1 MLFITIPA
9 MIISAT
15 GMILLS
21 IGLSR
26 LLYLTNTLHPGKQ
39 EMITV
44 ATYIRRG
51 AYAFLNRQ
59 YSTVALIAIF
69 FTLILLGTF
78 GLPMVY
84 GFALGAILSSL
95 SGILGMMVAVHAN
108 VLVSAQACGLGQ
120 EKNSDIMSDTAKT
133 AVSFGAIISC
143 IVTGLGLLA
152 LVLAIF
158 VPGLRVIYSGGTTQ
172 YAIHIVRETTFGLA
186 LGASLVSIFGRVAGG
201 IFTKAAD
208 VGADLVGKLEK
219 SLPEDD
225 PRNPATIADNVG
237 DNVGDCA
244 GMASDVFE
252 TFVVS
257 IVAIGQIISYCWSH
271 TSDVLNILF
280 FASNILAVT
289 SIIGLAATLCFR
301 FKGDMVTSLYKMVLG
316 SVITSM
322 LAVLVLAKYSFG
334 HLTSALKLYTSS
346 SLISHS
352 VTITPLSLAICAM
365 IGYVLTLAI
374 IAITTYYTD
383 SSYRPVQ
390 SIAAAAVNGHA
401 TNIIYGLAVGMEST
415 LATTAV
421 VIVAIGYS
429 YHLASL
435 LGIGMAVIAMISMT
449 MMVMTLDAYGPIT
462 DNAGGIAEMS
472 GVDKKAREVIDELD
486 AVGNTTKAITKGY
499 AIGSAALCA
508 CVLIL
513 LYVVELKIPLQTLV
527 IYNPWILIG
536 LLIGGMIPYI
546 FSAYNMKY
554 VGIIGGEVVTHVREQ
569 FEKYPEILTGNMT
582 PNYEYT
588 VDYITKESIKAMMIP
603 ALIPVVIPVL
613 CLVLYK
619 SSVIYLVYAGM
630 NIGTLVSGVCLA
642 LMLTNAGGA
651 WDNAKKYVEKGHHG
665 GKHSAAH
672 AATVT
677 GDTVGDPCKDT
688 AGPGLNVLI
697 KIVNLVT
704 ILIVMILNK

>member
-21 IGLSR
+21 VGLGR
-26 LLYLTNTLHPGKQ
+26 MLYLTNTLHSGKK
-39 EMITV
+39 EMRTI
-44 ATYIRRG
+44 ATYIKRG
-51 AYAFLNRQ
+51 AYAFLRRQ
-59 YSTVALIAIF
+59 YSTVAIIAAL
-69 FTLILLGTF
+69 FTLLLLWKF
-78 GLPMVY
+78 GLPMTY
-84 GFALGAILSSL
+84 GFILGAVLSSL
-95 SGILGMMVAVHAN
+95 AGILGMMVAVHAN
-108 VLVSAQACGLGQ
+108 VLISAQACGL
-120 EKNSDIMSDTAKT
+120 DTHGDVMADAAKT
-133 AVSFGAIISC
+133 SVSFGAIISC

-152 LVLAIF
+152 LVLSIF
-158 VPGLRVIYSGGTTQ
+158 IPGLRTIYNGGTSMH
-172 YAIHIVRETTFGLA
+172 AIHVVRDTTFGLA

-271 TSDVLNILF
+271 TPDVLNILF
-280 FASNILAVT
+280 FASNIIAVT
-289 SIIGLAATLCFR
+289 SLIGLIATLL
-301 FKGDMVTSLYKMVLG
+301 FKFKDDMITSLYKMIVG
-316 SVITSM
+316 SVIASM
-322 LAVLVLAKYSFG
+322 LAILGLTKYSFG
-334 HLTSALKLYTSS
+334 TFTTPLKLFTSNP
-346 SLISHS
+346 LVSHS
-352 VTITPLSLAICAM
+352 AAITPLSLAACAM
-365 IGYVLTLAI
+365 VGFLLTLAI
-374 IAITTYYTD
+374 IIITTYYTD
-383 SSYRPVQ
+383 ASYRPVQ
-390 SIAAAAVNGHA
+390 SIAESATHGHA
-401 TNIIYGLAVGMEST
+401 TNIIYGLSVGMEST
-415 LATTAV
+415 FAITLA
-421 VIVAIGYS
+421 IILSIGYC

-449 MMVMTLDAYGPIT
+449 MMIMTLDAYGPIT

-472 GVDKKAREVIDELD
+472 GIDKKARAVIDELD

-508 CVLIL
+508 CILTL
-513 LYVVELKIPLQTLV
+513 LYVVELRIPVQTLV
-527 IYNPWILIG
+527 IYNPWILVG
-536 LLIGGMIPYI
+536 VLLGGMIPYI
-546 FSAYNMKY
+546 FSAFNMKY
-554 VGIIGGEVVTHVREQ
+554 VGIIGGEVVKHVREQ
-569 FEKYPEILTGNMT
+569 FEKYPEILHGNVA

-588 VDYITKESIKAMMIP
+588 VDYLTRESIRAMMIP

-613 CLVLYK
+613 CLVMYK
-619 SSVIYLVYAGM
+619 SSAIYLIYAGM
-630 NIGTLVSGVCLA
+630 NVGTLVSGVFLA

-665 GKHSAAH
+665 GKHSSAH

-688 AGPGLNVLI
+688 AGPAINPLI
-697 KIVNLVT
+697 KVVNLVT
-704 ILIVMILNK
+704 ILLVLMLNK

>member
-1 MLFITIPA
+1 MLHITIPA

-21 IGLSR
+21 VGLGR
-26 LLYLTNTLHPGKQ
+26 MLYLTNALHPGTD

-51 AYAFLNRQ
+51 AYAFLQRQ
-59 YSTVALIAIF
+59 YSTVALIAAF
-69 FTLILLGTF
+69 FTLILLSKF
-78 GLPMVY
+78 GLPMTY
-84 GFALGAILSSL
+84 GFILGAVLSSL
-95 SGILGMMVAVHAN
+95 AGILGMMVAVQAN
-108 VLVSAQACGLGQ
+108 VLISGQACSFD
-120 EKNSDIMSDTAKT
+120 KNTETKVMADTAKT

-158 VPGLRVIYSGGTTQ
+158 IPGLRAIYSGYTSQ
-172 YAIHIVRETTFGLA
+172 YAIALVKETTFGLA

-208 VGADLVGKLEK
+208 VGADLVGKIEQ

-257 IVAIGQIISYCWSH
+257 IVAIGQIISHCWAH
-271 TSDVLNILF
+271 TPDVLNILF
-280 FASNILAVT
+280 FSANILAIT
-289 SIIGLAATLCFR
+289 SLIGLAATLL
-301 FKGDMVTSLYKMVLG
+301 FKYKDDMITSLYKMVLG
-316 SVITSM
+316 SVAASM
-322 LAVLVLAKYSFG
+322 VAILILAQYSFG
-334 HLTSALKLYTSS
+334 HLTSVLKLQAAS
-346 SLISHS
+346 SLVSNT
-352 VTITPLSLAICAM
+352 VKITPLALAICAM
-365 IGYVLTLAI
+365 VGLLLTLAI

-383 SSYRPVQ
+383 ASYRPVQ
-390 SIAAAAVNGHA
+390 SIAEAAKHGHA
-401 TNIIYGLAVGMEST
+401 TNIIYGLSVGMEST
-415 LATTAV
+415 FVTTLA
-421 VIVAIGYS
+421 IVGAIGYC

-449 MMVMTLDAYGPIT
+449 MMIMTLDAYGPIT

-508 CVLIL
+508 CVLTL
-513 LYVVELKIPLQTLV
+513 LYVVELKIPLRTLV

-536 LLIGGMIPYI
+536 VLLGGMIPYI

-554 VGIIGGEVVTHVREQ
+554 VGIIGGAVVEHVREQ
-569 FEKYPEILTGNMT
+569 FAIHPEILKGEML

-588 VDYITKESIKAMMIP
+588 VDYITKESIKAMIIP
-603 ALIPVVIPVL
+603 ALIPVVIPVS
-613 CLVLYK
+613 CLVMYK
-619 SSVIYLVYAGM
+619 SDVIYLIYAGM
-630 NIGTLVSGVCLA
+630 NVGTLVSGVFLA

-651 WDNAKKYVEKGHHG
+651 WDNAKKYIEKGHHG
-665 GKHSAAH
+665 GKKSAAH

-688 AGPGLNVLI
+688 AGPAINPLI
-697 KIVNLVT
+697 KVVNLVT
-704 ILIVMILNK
+704 ILLVMLLNK